1 MAEAKTGETA
11 FLTYFEAVR
20 LALKEE
26 MELDPTVFLMGEDIR
41 YSIFGPTR
49 DLHLEVGEER
59 VLDTPITESAFVGA
73 AVGAALTGMR
83 PVVEIMFA
91 DFMTVCMDQIINQ
104 AAKVRFMTGGQVK
117 VPLVIRAPGG
127 MLSSSAAQHSQSLEA
142 LFMHVPGLKVCVP
155 SGPVDAKG
163 LLKSAI
169 RDGDPV
175 LFFEHKAL
183 YFASDQVPVDPQF
196 TVPLG
201 EAAVLRE
208 GEDVTVFAVS
218 GMVSSSLNAANS
230 LAKEGI
236 SAELIDPRTLVPL
249 DKETLL
255 ASVRKTGRLVT
266 VEEGCLTGGVGA
278 EVTALVTSEA
288 WDALKG
294 PVVRVAAKD
303 QPVPFSPALEAACA
317 PNAQPSAAAVRE
329 CMERTQG

>member
-1 MAEAKTGETA
+1 MVEVKTEQTE
-11 FLTYFEAVR
+11 FMTYFEAVR
-20 LALKEE
+20 TALREE

-41 YSIFGPTR
+41 FSIFGPTK
-49 DLHLEVGEER
+49 DLHLEVGEDR

-73 AVGAALTGMR
+73 AVGAAITGMR

-104 AAKVRFMTGGQVK
+104 AAKIRFMTGGQVK

-142 LFMHVPGLKVCVP
+142 LFMHVPGLKVCLP
-155 SGPVDAKG
+155 SNPVDAKG

-169 RDGDPV
+169 RDDDPV
-175 LFFEHKAL
+175 IFFEHKAL
-183 YFASDQVPVDPQF
+183 YFASDEVPTDPQF

-201 EAAVLRE
+201 RAAVLRE

-218 GMVSSSLNAANS
+218 GMVSSAMSAANS
-230 LAKEGI
+230 LAREEI
-236 SAELIDPRTLVPL
+236 SVELIDPRTLVPL
-249 DKETLL
+249 DKGTLL
-255 ASVRKTGRLVT
+255 DSVRKTGRLVT
-266 VEEGCLTGGVGA
+266 VEEGCITGGVGA
-278 EVTALVTSEA
+278 EIAAIVASEA

-303 QPVPFSPALEAACA
+303 QPVPFSPGLEAACA
-317 PNAQPSAAAVRE
+317 PNAQSIAGAVRSCLGRE
-329 CMERTQG
+329 

>member
-1 MAEAKTGETA
+1 MAEVKAAETQ

-26 MELDPTVFLMGEDIR
+26 LQLDPSVFLMGEDIR
-41 YSIFGPTR
+41 FSIFGPTK
-49 DLHLEVGEER
+49 DLHKEVDESR

-73 AVGAALTGMR
+73 AVGAAITGMR

-104 AAKVRFMTGGQVK
+104 AAKIRFMTGGQVK

-127 MLSSSAAQHSQSLEA
+127 MLTSSAAQHSQCLEA
-142 LFMHVPGLKVCVP
+142 LFMHIPGLKICVP

-169 RDGDPV
+169 RDDDPV

-183 YFASDQVPVDPQF
+183 YFASDEVPLDPQF

-201 EAAVLRE
+201 QAAVLRE
-208 GEDVTVFAVS
+208 GEDVTIFAVS
-218 GMVSSSLNAANS
+218 GMVSSAMSAANS

-249 DKETLL
+249 DKRTLL
-255 ASVRKTGRLVT
+255 DSVRKTGRLVT
-266 VEEGCLTGGVGA
+266 VEEGCITGGVGA
-278 EVTALVTSEA
+278 EITALVTSEA

-294 PVVRVAAKD
+294 PVIRVAAKD
-303 QPVPFSPALEAACA
+303 QPVPFSPVLEAACA
-317 PNAQPSAAAVRE
+317 PNMQSIASAARE
-329 CMERTQG
+329 SMGKG

>member
-1 MAEAKTGETA
+1 MAEAAVKETE

-26 MELDPTVFLMGEDIR
+26 MQLDPSVFLMGEDIR
-41 YSIFGPTR
+41 FSIFGPTK
-49 DLHLEVGEER
+49 DLHKDVGEDR

-73 AVGAALTGMR
+73 AVGAAITGMR

-104 AAKVRFMTGGQVK
+104 AAKIRFMTGGQVK

-127 MLSSSAAQHSQSLEA
+127 MLTSSAAQHSQSLEA
-142 LFMHVPGLKVCVP
+142 LFMHIPGLKVCVP

-169 RDGDPV
+169 RDDDPV
-175 LFFEHKAL
+175 IFFEHKAL
-183 YFASDQVPVDPQF
+183 YFASDEVPTDPQF

-208 GEDVTVFAVS
+208 GEDVTIFAVS
-218 GMVSSSLNAANS
+218 GMVSSAMSAANS

-236 SAELIDPRTLVPL
+236 SAEVIDPRTLVPL
-249 DKETLL
+249 DKQTLL

-266 VEEGCLTGGVGA
+266 VEEGCITCGVGA
-278 EVTALVTSEA
+278 EITALATSEA

-294 PVVRVAAKD
+294 PVIRVAAKD
-303 QPVPFSPALEAACA
+303 QPIPFSPVLEAACA
-317 PNAQPSAAAVRE
+317 PNMQSIAGAARE
-329 CMERTQG
+329 CVGRS

>member
-1 MAEAKTGETA
+1 MAEAKTTETE
-11 FLTYFEAVR
+11 FLTYFQAIR

-26 MELDPTVFLMGEDIR
+26 MELDPSVFLMGEDIR
-41 YSIFGPTR
+41 YSIFGPTK
-49 DLHLEVGEER
+49 DLHLEVGEDR
-59 VLDTPITESAFVGA
+59 VLDTPITESAIVGA
-73 AVGAALTGMR
+73 AVGAAITGMR

-104 AAKVRFMTGGQVK
+104 AAKIRFMTGGQVE

-127 MLSSSAAQHSQSLEA
+127 MLTSSAAQHSQCLEA
-142 LFMHVPGLKVCVP
+142 LFMHIPGLKICVP

-169 RDGDPV
+169 RDDDPV

-183 YFASDQVPVDPQF
+183 YYASDEVPLDPQF

-208 GEDVTVFAVS
+208 GEDVTIFAVS
-218 GMVSSSLNAANS
+218 GMVSSALSAANS
-230 LAKEGI
+230 LARDDI
-236 SAELIDPRTLVPL
+236 SAEVIDPRTLVPL
-249 DKETLL
+249 DKQTLL
-255 ASVRKTGRLVT
+255 DSVRKTGRLVT

-278 EVTALVTSEA
+278 EITALATSQA

-303 QPVPFSPALEAACA
+303 QPVPFAPVLEAACA
-317 PNAQPSAAAVRE
+317 PTAQTIAGAVRE
-329 CMERTQG
+329 CLG

>member
-1 MAEAKTGETA
+1 MAEVKAAETQ

-26 MELDPTVFLMGEDIR
+26 LQLDPSVFLMGEDIR
-41 YSIFGPTR
+41 FSIFGPTK
-49 DLHLEVGEER
+49 DLHKEVDESR

-73 AVGAALTGMR
+73 AVGAAITGMR

-104 AAKVRFMTGGQVK
+104 AAKIRFMTGGQVK

-127 MLSSSAAQHSQSLEA
+127 MLTSSAAQHSQCLEA
-142 LFMHVPGLKVCVP
+142 LFMHIPGLKICVP

-169 RDGDPV
+169 RDDDPV

-183 YFASDQVPVDPQF
+183 YFASDEVPMDPQF

-201 EAAVLRE
+201 QAAVLKE
-208 GEDVTVFAVS
+208 GEDVTIFAVS
-218 GMVSSSLNAANS
+218 GMVSSAMSAANS

-249 DKETLL
+249 DKRTLL
-255 ASVRKTGRLVT
+255 DSVRKTGRLVT
-266 VEEGCLTGGVGA
+266 VEEGCITGGVGA
-278 EVTALVTSEA
+278 EITALVTSEA

-294 PVVRVAAKD
+294 PVIRVAAKD
-303 QPVPFSPALEAACA
+303 QPVPFSPVLEAACA
-317 PNAQPSAAAVRE
+317 PNAQTIASAARQ
-329 CMERTQG
+329 CLGKG